1 MAMVSIV
8 WVGEDRRM
16 ERSCVVRAP
25 MDFEGLGVGL
35 GCWGFGLGG
44 GGGFWGTSVSGAFM
58 GETRAE
64 SMKPCIMLRGT
75 DLLGFFLGFR
85 ASRRGCIGKVA
96 GWWLQSKILF
106 VDYNSRRISNLTLPV
121 DCKNWLRRQSIPITI
136 DVEKIQGSAKEENL
150 IGRKREYRSRD
161 KNHNWKKISDNSFFR
176 SA

>member
-1 MAMVSIV
+1 MISNRRRLLICRRAVVAMVSIV

-25 MDFEGLGVGL
+25 MDFEGLGMGL
-35 GCWGFGLGG
+35 GCWGFGFGG

-85 ASRRGCIGKVA
+85 ASRRGCIGKVV

-106 VDYNSRRISNLTLPV
+106 VDYNSRGFLIYIYPSIVKIGYDANQFELQLTLKKFR
-121 DCKNWLRRQSIPITI
+121 D
-136 DVEKIQGSAKEENL
+136 
-150 IGRKREYRSRD
+150 RS
-161 KNHNWKKISDNSFFR
+161 KKKI
-176 SA
+176 